1 MPTHL
6 PTHFLCV
13 SNAKFNVDHDSGVKH
28 YLILFLL
35 SQKGEMGTNTS
46 PFVFFTVF
54 SELNKLHCFKNYIQ
68 NKTS

>member
-6 PTHFLCV
+6 PTHFLCA

-28 YLILFLL
+28 YLILFFVVP
-35 SQKGEMGTNTS
+35 GGGGMGTNTS

-54 SELNKLHCFKNYIQ
+54 HELNKQCRFKNCI
-68 NKTS
+68 